1 MRLSFIVLVLSLIG
15 FSCGQ
20 SSSETPAA
28 ASSAVPASAPAVYHV
43 LRLVPHEVG
52 GTVRLPGILMPFQ
65 IVQIFPKVNGF
76 VSVVNVDRG
85 SEVKEGTVLLKMEAP
100 EMEDKIASARLKYVE
115 AHANYLTSKDK
126 CDRLKVISRTPGTV
140 SDYDLE
146 AARDRMM
153 ADSAIQQGAFA
164 EYKTQQ
170 DLYNYLTVTAPFA
183 GVISERNVHPGA
195 LVGPGA
201 EGSKPML
208 VLQEQAKLRLVVNI
222 PEQYTAQVGSSETV
236 HYSINALPGVDFT
249 GKIARSAG
257 ALNDNYRSETIEL
270 DVPNPHGTVKPG
282 MYAEVVL
289 PIRGNAR
296 AFVVPK
302 SAVVTTTERKYVV
315 LADGGHAKWVDV
327 TLGNDDGDS
336 TEVFGDLK
344 EGDNVLTSADYTIK
358 DGSKISI
365 NQ

>member
-20 SSSETPAA
+20 SSSEAPAA
-28 ASSAVPASAPAVYHV
+28 APSFVPSAAYHV

-85 SEVKEGTVLLKMEAP
+85 SEVKDGTVLLKMEAP

-146 AARDRMM
+146 AAKDKMM

-222 PEQYTAQVGSSETV
+222 PEQYTAQVGPSETV

-270 DVPNPHGTVKPG
+270 DVPNPHGTIKPG

-289 PIRGNAR
+289 PISGNAR

-315 LADGGHAKWVDV
+315 LADGGQAKWMDV

-344 EGDNVLTSADYTIK
+344 EGDNVLTNADYTIK
-358 DGSKISI
+358 DGSKTSV